1 MSVSVP
7 QSLFLR
13 LPPELRLDI
22 YKLLLLH
29 DPSCTFASSK
39 PALLPT
45 SIDYHEGHHTGS
57 SDDLE
62 PNAVT
67 LSIRAEDPVNYK
79 SRAPEHV
86 RSTFFVRSGGLRP
99 GCVPTTYFCASNT
112 GIHTS
117 LLRVNARIYAE
128 AVEVLYSSHV
138 FDFDM
143 HIEAFVGFLED
154 LTPFARNCIR
164 SIRLVKRALPYDKEY
179 SKAEWAV
186 AMEWAAGLPNLKSL
200 SLGIV
205 AGRPG
210 PDGWDLV
217 PALQLEHFDV
227 LKGTDGM
234 EWIEELLAVKGL
246 DHIDVEPIVV
256 HSPFARSAAMA
267 RYIQFSASVD
277 DGSFAVWLKDNMI
290 KKV

>member
-1 MSVSVP
+1 MSVSGP
-7 QSLFLR
+7 QSLFFM

-22 YKLLLLH
+22 YKEVLLH
-29 DPSCTFASSK
+29 DPHCTFASTK

-45 SIDYHEGHHTGS
+45 SIDYHEGHHTAANHV
-57 SDDLE
+57 E

-67 LSIRAEDPVNYK
+67 LSIRAEDPINYK

-99 GCVPTTYFCASNT
+99 GCVPTTYFCVSNT

-117 LLRVNARIYAE
+117 LLRANARIYAE
-128 AVEVLYSSHV
+128 AVEVLYSNHV

-143 HIEAFVGFLED
+143 HIEAFVGFLGD

-186 AMEWAAGLPNLKSL
+186 AMEWCAKLPNLRSL

-205 AGRPG
+205 AGKPGG

-217 PALQLEHFDV
+217 PAFTPEHFDI
-227 LKGTDGM
+227 LRGTDGM
-234 EWIEELLAVKGL
+234 EWIEELLTVNGL
-246 DHIDVEPIVV
+246 DNIAVEPIVV
-256 HSPFARSAAMA
+256 HSPFPRSAAMA

-277 DGSFAVWLKDNMI
+277 DGSFEVWLRDNMI
-290 KKV
+290 NRA

>member
-1 MSVSVP
+1 MSVSEP
-7 QSLFLR
+7 PSLFLR

-22 YKLLLLH
+22 YKEVLLH
-29 DPSCTFASSK
+29 DPHCTFASTK

-45 SIDYHEGHHTGS
+45 SIDYHEGHHTAANHV
-57 SDDLE
+57 E

-86 RSTFFVRSGGLRP
+86 RSAFFVRSGGLRP
-99 GCVPTTYFCASNT
+99 GCVPTTYFCVSNT

-117 LLRVNARIYAE
+117 LLRANARIYAE
-128 AVEVLYSSHV
+128 AVEVLYSNHV

-143 HIEAFVGFLED
+143 HIEAFVGFLGD

-186 AMEWAAGLPNLKSL
+186 AMEWCARLPNLRSL

-205 AGRPG
+205 AGKPGG

-217 PALQLEHFDV
+217 PAFTPEHFDI
-227 LKGTDGM
+227 LRGTDGM

-246 DHIDVEPIVV
+246 DNIAVEPIVV
-256 HSPFARSAAMA
+256 HSPFPRSAAMA

-277 DGSFAVWLKDNMI
+277 DGSFEVWLKDNMI
-290 KKV
+290 NRA

>member
-1 MSVSVP
+1 MPVCESP
-7 QSLFLR
+7 SLFLR

-22 YKLLLLH
+22 YKKLLLH
-29 DPSCTFASSK
+29 DPHCTFASTKST
-39 PALLPT
+39 LLPT
-45 SIDYHEGHHTGS
+45 SIDYHEGHHTAS
-57 SDDLE
+57 HHVE

-67 LSIRAEDPVNYK
+67 LSIRAEDPSNYK
-79 SRAPEHV
+79 SRAPEHG

-99 GCVPTTYFCASNT
+99 GCVPTTYFCVSNS

-117 LLRVNARIYAE
+117 LLRTNARIYAE
-128 AVEVLYSSHV
+128 AVEVMYSNHV

-143 HIEAFVGFLED
+143 HIEAFVGFLGD

-186 AMEWAAGLPNLKSL
+186 AMEWCARLPSLRSL

-205 AGRPG
+205 AGKPG
-210 PDGWDLV
+210 SDGWDLV
-217 PALQLEHFDV
+217 PAYKPEHFDI
-227 LKGTDGM
+227 LKGAEGM

-246 DHIDVEPIVV
+246 DNVTVEPIVV
-256 HSPFARSAAMA
+256 HSPFPRSAAMA

-277 DGSFAVWLKDNMI
+277 DGSFAAWLKDNMV
-290 KKV
+290 KKA